1 MERVLGTEKFIFFFQ
16 ATFGI
21 MATNVLGV
29 LLGWLYNSLALGVI
43 HCGFSL
49 AAFIFLPATPYELV
63 RSGHSERL
71 IPLLQKLRGDLGG
84 SIDQEATFIIRS
96 LKGNNPTPNHNQ
108 IKFRQVDDEK
118 QKPGFVTTIARLN
131 RRRVGI
137 VLMMSIYCHLSGV
150 GIVTAY
156 LVDIFASTLNA
167 LTLVLVSLSL
177 VESLIFFLLAK
188 VVHFDSTTPPP

>member
-1 MERVLGTEKFIFFFQ
+1 
-16 ATFGI
+16 

-63 RSGHSERL
+63 RTGHPERL
-71 IPLLQKLRGDLGG
+71 ISLLKKLRGDQGG

-96 LKGNNPTPNHNQ
+96 LKDIPPANHNQ
-108 IKFRQVDDEK
+108 IKFRQVEEEK
-118 QKPGFVTTIARLN
+118 QKPGFITTIGRLN

-156 LVDIFASTLNA
+156 LVDIFASKLNV
-167 LTLVLVSLSL
+167 LTLVLVSICLHL
-177 VESLIFFLLAK
+177 LWNVLIFN
-188 VVHFDSTTPPP
+188 

>member
-1 MERVLGTEKFIFFFQ
+1 MIQLRNMLLIQTFFFQ

-63 RSGHSERL
+63 RSGRSERL
-71 IPLLQKLRGDLGG
+71 IPLLQKLRGDQVG

-96 LKGNNPTPNHNQ
+96 LKGITP
-108 IKFRQVDDEK
+108 
-118 QKPGFVTTIARLN
+118 
-131 RRRVGI
+131 
-137 VLMMSIYCHLSGV
+137 HL
-150 GIVTAY
+150 IITR
-156 LVDIFASTLNA
+156 
-167 LTLVLVSLSL
+167 
-177 VESLIFFLLAK
+177 
-188 VVHFDSTTPPP
+188 

>member
-1 MERVLGTEKFIFFFQ
+1 
-16 ATFGI
+16 

-63 RSGHSERL
+63 RTGHSERL
-71 IPLLQKLRGDLGG
+71 IPLLKKLRGDQGG

-96 LKGNNPTPNHNQ
+96 LKVITPANHNQ
-108 IKFRQVDDEK
+108 IKFRQVEEEK
-118 QKPGFVTTIARLN
+118 QKPGFVTTIGRLN

-156 LVDIFASTLNA
+156 LVDIFASKLNV
-167 LTLVLVSLSL
+167 LTLVLVSLCL
-177 VESLIFFLLAK
+177 HLLWNALIFN
-188 VVHFDSTTPPP
+188 